1 MSRRIAIVKL
11 GSSSVTRDE
20 GPDPVLFAQ
29 TMQSVSRVQAAGWS
43 VVLVSSG
50 AAALGSV
57 LLAASHHM
65 GPDAVARASRP
76 LRSAVGQPE
85 LMSVYR
91 FLGDVCGLEICQ
103 ILLSANDLQDPA
115 RMERV
120 AALVHEA
127 TQAGRLPILN
137 GNDSTDATVYDN
149 DSLAT
154 SIAIA
159 CGAVHLVLLSDVDG
173 VLASDGTTL
182 RRIDPTDLASVP
194 TLGRSSAGTGG
205 IRAKVRSAQLAALN
219 GVRCTIARASEPG
232 IIERVLAG
240 DEVGTE
246 IPPVDHHAPSGRAA
260 WISGI
265 ASPSGRITVNREAE
279 ESIRRGASL
288 FGSGV
293 KRVTGDFGPGSIV
306 EIVTP
311 QKKLVGRGAV
321 RVSSSLLDLVR
332 AMQPEEAAS
341 LYTWLLSQVA
351 LQPFHDE
358 DETPRSL
365 RAIETARANHSD
377 EAVADMGREVL
388 TMFPSLMAARA
399 LDPTPA
405 GLREPLLAL
414 TQRFSLI
421 DNRSLVTFPSSAGT
435 PAD

>member
-57 LLAASHHM
+57 LLAASHHHD
-65 GPDAVARASRP
+65 PDRVASRP

-91 FLGDVCGLEICQ
+91 FLGDVCGLEVCQ
-103 ILLSANDLQDPA
+103 ILLSANDLQDPS

-127 TQAGRLPILN
+127 TAAGRLPILN

-149 DSLAT
+149 DSLAA

-159 CGAVHLVLLSDVDG
+159 CRAEHLVLLSDVDG
-173 VLASDGTTL
+173 VLAADGTTVV
-182 RRIDPTDLASVP
+182 RRIDPTDVAGVSS
-194 TLGRSSAGTGG
+194 LGRSSSGTGG

-232 IIERVLAG
+232 IIERVLAD

-246 IPPVDHHAPSGRAA
+246 LPAVEHRPPSGRSA

-265 ASPSGRITVNREAE
+265 ASPSGQITVNREAE
-279 ESIRRGASL
+279 ESIRQGASL

-293 KRVTGDFGPGSIV
+293 KKVTGDFGPGSIV

-311 QKKLVGRGAV
+311 RKRLIGRGAV
-321 RVSSSLLDLVR
+321 RVSSGLLDLAR
-332 AMQPEEAAS
+332 AMQPGETAS
-341 LYTWLLSQVA
+341 LYMWLLAQVSDD
-351 LQPFHDE
+351 PFHDVH
-358 DETPRSL
+358 ETPRSA
-365 RAIETARANHSD
+365 RAIASARANHSD

-388 TMFPSLMAARA
+388 TMFPSLFAARA
-399 LDPTPA
+399 LEPTSE
-405 GLREPLLAL
+405 GLREPLVAL

-421 DNRSLVTFPSSAGT
+421 DNRRLVTFPSAAGAT
-435 PAD
+435 ED